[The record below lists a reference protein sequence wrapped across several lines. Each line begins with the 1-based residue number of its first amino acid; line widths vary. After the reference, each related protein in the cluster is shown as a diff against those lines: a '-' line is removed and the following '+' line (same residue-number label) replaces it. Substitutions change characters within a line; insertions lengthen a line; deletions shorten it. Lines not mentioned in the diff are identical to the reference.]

1 MKNPKEVIGDKL
13 GIPKDIAL
21 DLPHIT
27 LNGNRELYIENYK
40 ALLLYYSDKIIIG
53 GKKFSV
59 EICGKNMEIKSIQ
72 RDNLLIYGK
81 FVRIDF
87 KM

>member
-1 MKNPKEVIGDKL
+1 MKNPKEIIGDKL

-40 ALLLYYSDKIIIG
+40 SLLLYDSGKIMIG
-53 GKKFSV
+53 CKKYSV
-59 EICGKNMEIKSIQ
+59 EISGKNMEIKSIQ